1 MHLPQLT
8 RLITIPF
15 EAAKK
20 KKKEKKEI
28 FNVETFFRPWVG
40 K

>member
-15 EAAKK
+15 EAAK